1 MWLFGRLIDRLF
13 GCSID
18 WSLAGCMYS
27 VYIVAHNVVRPV
39 HTEMSDLSYRRRN
52 ERTEK
57 DE

>member
-39 HTEMSDLSYRRRN
+39 VDRN
-52 ERTEK
+52 VRLKLQT
-57 DE
+57 